1 MNSSGDAQT
10 LYIVCD
16 TSGSMSENGKRM
28 RVRGI
33 ARTIE
38 QYIRLGYGN
47 ISLKLIVWNTTA
59 SLLEWNPD
67 DEFSPMIFECYGPSN
82 ADALCALFDSIPKG
96 KILLL
101 ADCCWSRD
109 DANVLKRW
117 QRKLAPDTLKI
128 IKIGSDTVLLQKKE
142 NIFSPDEILSA
153 LEDWLPPCDSIGN
166 NDEADEW

>member
-67 DEFSPMIFECYGPSN
+67 DEFSPMNSPS
-82 ADALCALFDSIPKG
+82 D
-96 KILLL
+96 
-101 ADCCWSRD
+101 
-109 DANVLKRW
+109 
-117 QRKLAPDTLKI
+117 
-128 IKIGSDTVLLQKKE
+128 
-142 NIFSPDEILSA
+142 
-153 LEDWLPPCDSIGN
+153 
-166 NDEADEW
+166 